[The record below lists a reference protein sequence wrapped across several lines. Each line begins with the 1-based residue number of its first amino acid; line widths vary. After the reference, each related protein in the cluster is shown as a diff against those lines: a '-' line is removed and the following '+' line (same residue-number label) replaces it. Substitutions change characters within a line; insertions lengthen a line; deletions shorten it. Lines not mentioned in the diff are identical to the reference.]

1 MNNHIKN
8 NNLIDPQ
15 TGFQFKNI
23 GSNKKTGTLLIVLM
37 FIMSVPI
44 AVISFFSGVI
54 IGLLV
59 SAISVFLTIFAIVC
73 GVRLIKKDKEI
84 DKRILES
91 MYKYSRGEL
100 EWEIQN
106 NLVCMYQNAHNQG
119 TVYFTGRLIICT
131 GQGAFT
137 YDEIRKIHVFRSHQ
151 KYAPDVYLLNITDKN
166 GSEIDICRCDGK
178 REEAAALYN
187 QFIFLCTSK
196 NNAIQVEAE
205 GIY

>member
-84 DKRILES
+84 DKRILVQS
-91 MYKYSRGEL
+91 
-100 EWEIQN
+100 
-106 NLVCMYQNAHNQG
+106 
-119 TVYFTGRLIICT
+119 
-131 GQGAFT
+131 
-137 YDEIRKIHVFRSHQ
+137 
-151 KYAPDVYLLNITDKN
+151 
-166 GSEIDICRCDGK
+166 
-178 REEAAALYN
+178 
-187 QFIFLCTSK
+187 
-196 NNAIQVEAE
+196 
-205 GIY
+205 